1 MSRIPMIA
9 GNWKMH
15 KDCDESLAYCE
26 RFKAL
31 CAGYQGGA
39 EAVVAPPF
47 VSLYPVKMAFSGTAI
62 KLAAQNMY
70 HIKEGAFTGEV
81 SAKMLKNVGCDY
93 VILGHSER
101 RQFFFEKDGDVN
113 VKIIAAIEAGIKPI
127 FCIGETESEK
137 DDGQTFFVL
146 DRQLG
151 DGLKDVSVSGINSI
165 VIAYEPVWAIG
176 TGKTATPDVVQEVH
190 SWIRNFLEKKY
201 GTVLANSVRILY
213 GGSVKPDNISG
224 LMNLPDVDGVLVGGA
239 SLEPDSFYKILNY

>member
-15 KDCDESLAYCE
+15 KDCDESLDYCE
-26 RFKAL
+26 RFKSL
-31 CAGYQGGA
+31 CAGFKGGA
-39 EAVVAPPF
+39 EAVIAPPF
-47 VSLYPVKMAFSGTAI
+47 VSLYPVKKAFSGTAI
-62 KLAAQNMY
+62 KLAAQDMY

-93 VILGHSER
+93 VLIGHSER
-101 RQFFFEKDGDVN
+101 RQFFFENDGDVN

-137 DDGQTFFVL
+137 DNGQTFFVL

-176 TGKTATPDVVQEVH
+176 TGKTATPDTVQEVH

-201 GTVLANSVRILY
+201 GTALANSVRILY